1 MHKRY
6 LIPGLLL
13 VFLMVLAPVAWGQ
26 DDDDEDLSELGTFGF
41 GLESTGSACC
51 ISIRFWVAEERGSEM
66 VLNAYD
72 THLFVTLRGM
82 QTVARFDPVSA
93 YTGVGMTL
101 RFGDIVAVNP
111 FSAFMAMQGFIA
123 LEAKVPFYESLTA
136 NIEASVEIR
145 PPFGFATA
153 LGIGIHFYF

>member
-1 MHKRY
+1 MTKY
-6 LIPGLLL
+6 IVLPGLLL
-13 VFLMVLAPVAWGQ
+13 VFLLTLAPIVWSQ
-26 DDDDEDLSELGTFGF
+26 DEDTSTNELGTFGF

-72 THLFVTLRGM
+72 THLFVTLRGL
-82 QTVARFDPVSA
+82 QTIARFNPVTA

-101 RFGDIVAVNP
+101 RFGDIVVANP
-111 FSAFMAMQGFIA
+111 FSAFMAMQAFIA
-123 LEAKVPFYESLTA
+123 LETKIPFYESLSA

-153 LGIGIHFYF
+153 IGIGVHFYF